1 MHVSASNI
9 MLIAGGFVVLGIIIL
24 ALAKAGIFKGVS
36 GDYYWNFVNA
46 LNQMNQTY

>member
-24 ALAKAGIFKGVS
+24 AFAKAGIFKGVS
-36 GDYYWNFVNA
+36 GGLLLEFCWCP
-46 LNQMNQTY
+46 